1 MIHKNLILE
10 KQPTGK
16 VSEFFSYDEF
26 TRSNYGKPVFNR
38 LSQYLLECLCRDI
51 LDPVRREFG
60 YPVIVS
66 SGIRDVNVM
75 RGLLAAGYH
84 PSSTTDH
91 SFGDPEVNPLG
102 VGAADIRPY
111 GQGSC
116 EDIFCIVAELNRS
129 NIIEFGQLLWER
141 QGDREWVHLSNPKT
155 ILFAPEVASILASPL
170 KIGYCLN
177 GKYYLNKPW

>member
-1 MIHKNLILE
+1 MIYKNLILE

-75 RGLLAAGYH
+75 RGLLKAGYH
-84 PSSTTDH
+84 PSTNTDH
-91 SFGDPEVNPLG
+91 SFADPEVNPYG

-116 EDIFCIVAELNRS
+116 EDIFRIVVELSRS
-129 NIIEFGQLLWER
+129 NVIEFGQLLWER
-141 QGDREWVHLSNPKT
+141 QGDREWIHISNPKS
-155 ILFAPEVASILASPL
+155 ILFASEIASLLASPL
-170 KIGYCLN
+170 KIGYGLD